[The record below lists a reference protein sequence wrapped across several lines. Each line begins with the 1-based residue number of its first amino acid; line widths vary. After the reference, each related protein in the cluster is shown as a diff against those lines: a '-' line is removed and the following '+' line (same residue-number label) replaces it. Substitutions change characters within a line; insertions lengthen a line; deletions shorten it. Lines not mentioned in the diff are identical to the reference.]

1 MVYIVQQLV
10 FWYLMLKQLNGKNES
25 FFVSF
30 FFNYVLLL
38 IEKFLEMKDEIFQ
51 VVIDSYVK
59 NVVSVW
65 VEKVKQEILEE
76 NIGVFYIIQL
86 LDKFLF
92 LMCIRGIFFVLF
104 QCLIGQLVDINFEI
118 RIYIWKFVL
127 GFYMIWVFL
136 LFFLNGEYEFSRNF

>member
-1 MVYIVQQLV
+1 MGKMKVFLLV
-10 FWYLMLKQLNGKNES
+10 FFLI
-25 FFVSF
+25 
-30 FFNYVLLL
+30 YVLLL

-59 NVVSVW
+59 NVVNVW

-136 LFFLNGEYEFSRNF
+136 LFFFLNGEYEFSRNF